1 MRTEPEMGQEIMR
14 YAIWFFLGGGIL
26 IYSLILF
33 NELIRIRTEM
43 DRAWSDI
50 DVLLKQRHDE
60 IPNLVA
66 TCQGYM
72 QHEQNVFTT
81 VAQARSAY
89 ANAAT
94 VGEKAQADALT
105 AGALRTLFGAAES
118 YPELKAISTFV
129 QLQKMIADLE
139 ERIADRREYFNAAVA
154 TYNTRIRQLPEVF
167 VAAPLGMKPRELF
180 QATGDER
187 QVTQVQF
194 S

>member
-1 MRTEPEMGQEIMR
+1 MGQDIMH
-14 YAIWFFLGGGIL
+14 YAIWGFLGAGL
-26 IYSLILF
+26 LLYSLILF
-33 NELIRIRTEM
+33 NELVRIRTEI
-43 DRAWSDI
+43 DRAWADI

-72 QHEQNVFTT
+72 QHEQAVFTM

-89 ANAAT
+89 INAAT
-94 VGEKAQADALT
+94 VGQKAQADAMT
-105 AGALRTLFGAAES
+105 SGALKTLFGVAES
-118 YPELKAISTFV
+118 YPELKAVATFV
-129 QLQKMIADLE
+129 QLQSMIADLE

-167 VAAPLGMKPRELF
+167 VAMPLGMRPRELF
-180 QATGDER
+180 QANDAER
-187 QVTQVQF
+187 QVAQVKL

>member
-1 MRTEPEMGQEIMR
+1 MGQDIMH
-14 YAIWFFLGGGIL
+14 YAIWGFLGGGL
-26 IYSLILF
+26 VLYGLILF
-33 NELIRIRTEM
+33 NELIRLRNEN

-50 DVLLKQRHDE
+50 DVLLKQRNDE

-66 TCQGYM
+66 ACQGYM
-72 QHEQNVFTT
+72 RHEQSVFTT

-89 ANAAT
+89 MNAAT
-94 VGEKAQADALT
+94 VGQKAQADAMT
-105 AGALRTLFGAAES
+105 SGALKTLFGVAES
-118 YPELKAISTFV
+118 YPELKAIAVFV

-139 ERIADRREYFNAAVA
+139 ERIADRREYFNAAVT

-167 VAAPLGMKPRELF
+167 VAMPLGMKPRELF
-180 QATGDER
+180 QATGAER

>member
-1 MRTEPEMGQEIMR
+1 MGQDIMH
-14 YAIWFFLGGGIL
+14 YAIWGFFGCGLVLYG
-26 IYSLILF
+26 LILF
-33 NELIRIRTEM
+33 NELVRLRNET
-43 DRAWSDI
+43 DRAWADI

-72 QHEQNVFTT
+72 EHEQAVFTM
-81 VAQARSAY
+81 VAQARTAY
-89 ANAAT
+89 VNAAT
-94 VGEKAQADALT
+94 IGQKAQADAM
-105 AGALRTLFGAAES
+105 ASGALKTLFGVAES
-118 YPELKAISTFV
+118 YPELKAIVTFV

-167 VAAPLGMKPRELF
+167 IAVPLGMKSRELF
-180 QATGDER
+180 QATDSER
-187 QVTQVQF
+187 QVTPVKF